1 MTAKRRP
8 HRFHVSCPPPP
19 HPAAGSDAAVDPLP
33 ACFIPC
39 VQWIS
44 EIHLWVASIAAEPFL
59 IHVFVHMNK
68 HCWDSN
74 LGSSVQCVADALP
87 NEPCQVCIAIFAV
100 SFIYWSY
107 DGSKCKLKCQ
117 LVQEDYISMLQTSLV
132 LLIFNGTARTQLA
145 ILAFMYCE
153 EFVKNSVAASYYLNA
168 SVTYWHRKWDA
179 NIILCWYVLLCMF
192 EIWSVMYA

>member
-1 MTAKRRP
+1 MFLA
-8 HRFHVSCPPPP
+8 PPSGCWIRCCS
-19 HPAAGSDAAVDPLP
+19 GSLACMFYPLCAMDFWDSP
-33 ACFIPC
+33 LGGQHCSWAIF
-39 VQWIS
+39 
-44 EIHLWVASIAAEPFL
+44 

-68 HCWDSN
+68 HCWDLN

-100 SFIYWSY
+100 SFINWSY

-117 LVQEDYISMLQTSLV
+117 LVQEDYISMWQTSLV

-168 SVTYWHRKWDA
+168 SVTFWHRKWDA